1 MPKARRPRP
10 TKDTR
15 EKPRRKKVN
24 VLVQERV
31 DYVDYKDVDLLQRF
45 LSDRAKIRPRRV
57 SGNDPHQQ
65 REIAI
70 AIKNAREMGLL
81 PYTKRV
87 ATRGG
92 GRGERGGGRGE
103 RGGRSFE
110 ASDDRVET
118 PAAAAAAPS
127 GDETPVTADA
137 ASE

>member
-10 TKDTR
+10 AKETR
-15 EKPRRKKVN
+15 DKPRRKKVN

-65 REIAI
+65 RDIAI

-118 PAAAAAAPS
+118 PAAVVAS
-127 GDETPVTADA
+127 GDDVVVTAED

>member
-10 TKDTR
+10 AKETR
-15 EKPRRKKVN
+15 DKPRRKKVN

-65 REIAI
+65 RDIAI

-103 RGGRSFE
+103 RGARSFE

-118 PAAAAAAPS
+118 PAAVVSGADEAA
-127 GDETPVTADA
+127 VTAED

>member
-10 TKDTR
+10 AKETR
-15 EKPRRKKVN
+15 DKPRRKKVN

-70 AIKNAREMGLL
+70 AIKNAREMGLI

-110 ASDDRVET
+110 SSDDRVET
-118 PAAAAAAPS
+118 PAAAVVS
-127 GDETPVTADA
+127 GDDAAVTTADT
-137 ASE
+137 SE

>member
-10 TKDTR
+10 AKDAGQ
-15 EKPRRKKVN
+15 KPRRKKVN

-110 ASDDRVET
+110 ASDDRVES
-118 PAAAAAAPS
+118 PANVSGDQAAASAE
-127 GDETPVTADA
+127 DT
-137 ASE
+137 SE

>member
-1 MPKARRPRP
+1 VPKARRPRP
-10 TKDTR
+10 AKETR
-15 EKPRRKKVN
+15 DKPRRKKVN

-65 REIAI
+65 RDIAI

-118 PAAAAAAPS
+118 PAAVVNG
-127 GDETPVTADA
+127 GDDTAVIAED

>member
-10 TKDTR
+10 AKETR
-15 EKPRRKKVN
+15 DKPRRKKVN

-65 REIAI
+65 RDIAI

-92 GRGERGGGRGE
+92 GRGERGSGGRGE

-110 ASDDRVET
+110 ASDDRVEA
-118 PAAAAAAPS
+118 PAAIVAADGEA
-127 GDETPVTADA
+127 TVTSEA

>member
-10 TKDTR
+10 AKETR
-15 EKPRRKKVN
+15 DKPRRKKVN

-65 REIAI
+65 RDIAI

-92 GRGERGGGRGE
+92 GRGERGGGGRGE

-110 ASDDRVET
+110 ASDDRVEA
-118 PAAAAAAPS
+118 PAAIVEGEEDA
-127 GDETPVTADA
+127 TVTSEA

>member
-1 MPKARRPRP
+1 VPKARRPRP
-10 TKDTR
+10 AKETR
-15 EKPRRKKVN
+15 DKPRRKKVN
-24 VLVQERV
+24 VLVQERI

-65 REIAI
+65 RDIAI

-92 GRGERGGGRGE
+92 GRGERGG
-103 RGGRSFE
+103 RSFE

-118 PAAAAAAPS
+118 PAAVVS
-127 GDETPVTADA
+127 GGDDTAVIAED

>member
-1 MPKARRPRP
+1 M
-10 TKDTR
+10 
-15 EKPRRKKVN
+15 
-24 VLVQERV
+24 LVQERV

-65 REIAI
+65 RDIAI
-70 AIKNAREMGLL
+70 AIKNTREMGLL

-103 RGGRSFE
+103 QRRSFV
-110 ASDDRVET
+110 RGVRRPRRNT
-118 PAAAAAAPS
+118 RS
-127 GDETPVTADA
+127 GRQWR
-137 ASE
+137 

>member
-10 TKDTR
+10 AKDAGQ
-15 EKPRRKKVN
+15 KPRRKKVN

-110 ASDDRVET
+110 GSDGRVEP
-118 PAAAAAAPS
+118 PADINTGEAA
-127 GDETPVTADA
+127 VTAEDT
-137 ASE
+137 SE

>member
-31 DYVDYKDVDLLQRF
+31 EYVDYKDVDLLQRF

-65 REIAI
+65 REIAV

-103 RGGRSFE
+103 RGRSFE
-110 ASDDRVET
+110 PSDDRTE
-118 PAAAAAAPS
+118 AAPPPP
-127 GDETPVTADA
+127 DTEADKTTNTADDA
-137 ASE
+137 AE

>member
-1 MPKARRPRP
+1 VPKARRPRP
-10 TKDTR
+10 AKETR
-15 EKPRRKKVN
+15 DKPRRKKVN

-65 REIAI
+65 RDIAI

-118 PAAAAAAPS
+118 PAAVVS
-127 GDETPVTADA
+127 GGDDTAVIAED

>member
-10 TKDTR
+10 AKETR
-15 EKPRRKKVN
+15 DKPRRKKVN

-65 REIAI
+65 RDIAI

-110 ASDDRVET
+110 ASDDRVDA
-118 PAAAAAAPS
+118 PAAVVTG
-127 GDETPVTADA
+127 GDDA
-137 ASE
+137 TVIAEDASE

>member
-1 MPKARRPRP
+1 VPKARRPRP

-65 REIAI
+65 RDIAI
-70 AIKNAREMGLL
+70 AIKNAREMGLI

-103 RGGRSFE
+103 RSRGFE

-118 PAAAAAAPS
+118 PAVVAVV
-127 GDETPVTADA
+127 EDA
-137 ASE
+137 AVITDEVSE

>member
-10 TKDTR
+10 AKDTGQ
-15 EKPRRKKVN
+15 KPRRKKVN

-31 DYVDYKDVDLLQRF
+31 EYVDYKDVDLLQRF

-110 ASDDRVET
+110 ASDERTET
-118 PAAAAAAPS
+118 PAAAVIDDA
-127 GDETPVTADA
+127 TPTVEDTG
-137 ASE
+137 E

>member
-1 MPKARRPRP
+1 VPKARRPRP

-70 AIKNAREMGLL
+70 AIKNAREMGLI

-103 RGGRSFE
+103 RSRGFE
-110 ASDDRVET
+110 SSDDRVET
-118 PAAAAAAPS
+118 PAVVAAI
-127 GDETPVTADA
+127 EDA
-137 ASE
+137 AVITDEVSE

>member
-10 TKDTR
+10 AKETR
-15 EKPRRKKVN
+15 DKPRRKKVN

-65 REIAI
+65 RDIAI

-118 PAAAAAAPS
+118 PAAAVVSGADDAA
-127 GDETPVTADA
+127 VTAED